1 MDCRSWFMRQTL
13 DSFQQRQ
20 LLRAIWRHLDFLHKQ
35 HVANMEL
42 YQATQRALH
51 QDMVALQN
59 DIRTEMPKYFDFNDI
74 ITKARELYGFVSTK

>member
-1 MDCRSWFMRQTL
+1 MAEYMKTNRTPFELRTD
-13 DSFQQRQ
+13 
-20 LLRAIWRHLDFLHKQ
+20 LLKIAQDYLHKQ

-59 DIRTEMPKYFDFNDI
+59 DIRTEMPKYFDFQDI
-74 ITKARELYGFVSTK
+74 LNKARELYGFVSTK